1 MYERIKTRIYSDA
14 AQASKVIADQIIKLI
29 NTNDELDNSTVLGL
43 ATGSSPIPVYELLI
57 QNFKKGRVS
66 FRNVVS
72 FNLDEYYPMEPTNQQ
87 SYVRFMHEQLFN
99 HIDIKKENIYI
110 PDGTIE
116 KEAVKK
122 YCLNYED
129 KIKNYGG
136 IDLQL
141 LGIGR
146 TGHIGFNEPGSFKN
160 SRTRLVTLDQL
171 TRKDAA
177 ADFNGEEN
185 VPRHAITMGLGTI
198 LDSEKAILMAW
209 GEHKSSIVSI
219 AIEGKVTDKVPATF
233 LQKHENTEAIIDEAA
248 SVHLK
253 RVKTPWLVN
262 LCHWDNSLIKK
273 AVIWLSQK
281 CNRPVLK
288 LTKEDYNKNGLGD
301 LITEKGPTYD
311 INIQVFNQVQHTIT
325 GWPGGKP
332 KVDDAD
338 RPERS
343 EPFPKR
349 VLVLSPHPDDDV
361 LGMGGTLMRLV
372 EHGHRV
378 NVAYQTSG
386 SNGVS
391 KEEALRFADF
401 ILDYNDEGWPGKNSL
416 TFERETLTDQYLF
429 TNNSEELEKIKK
441 LIRKGEAKAA
451 GRYMGL
457 LLENIHFMEMPFYNS
472 GSKRKKPLTSSDIAL
487 IISMFKEI
495 KPHQIYAAGDLLD
508 PHGTHRICWKAIKKA
523 LTAVKYE
530 DWFENCYVWL
540 YRGVWQEW
548 EIADIDMAVPLSP
561 GELKRKRNAI
571 YKHTSQKDGPLYPG
585 NDSREFWERVNQRN
599 RKTAIKYDK
608 LGLAEYEA
616 IEGFKKWN
624 INHNN

>member
-1 MYERIKTRIYSDA
+1 MYERINTSIYSDA

-29 NTNDELDNSTVLGL
+29 NTNDELDKSTVLGL

-87 SYVRFMHEQLFN
+87 SYVRFMHEHLFN

-110 PDGTIE
+110 PDGTID
-116 KEAVKK
+116 KEEVKK

-129 KIKNYGG
+129 KIKEYGG

-146 TGHIGFNEPGSFKN
+146 TGHIGFNEPGSFEN

-185 VPRHAITMGLGTI
+185 VPRHAITMGLETI
-198 LDSEKAILMAW
+198 LDSEKVILMAW

-219 AIEGKVTDKVPATF
+219 AIEGKVTDKIPATF
-233 LQKHENTEAIIDEAA
+233 LQKHQNTEAIIDEAA

-253 RVKTPWLVN
+253 RVKTPWLVK
-262 LCHWDNSLIKK
+262 LCQWDNSLTKK
-273 AVIWLSQK
+273 AVIWLSKK

-288 LTKEDYNKNGLGD
+288 LTKEDYNQNGLGD

-391 KEEALRFADF
+391 KEEAHRFVDF
-401 ILDYNDEGWPGKNSL
+401 ILDYNEEGWPGKNSSI
-416 TFERETLTDQYLF
+416 FERETLTDKSLF
-429 TNNSEELEKIKK
+429 TNNSEEIEKIKK

-457 LLENIHFMEMPFYNS
+457 LMENIHFMEMPFYNS
-472 GSKRKKPLTSSDIAL
+472 GSKRKKPLTSSDIDI

-508 PHGTHRICWKAIKKA
+508 PHGTHRICWEAIKKA
-523 LTAVKYE
+523 LTAVQHE

-585 NDSREFWERVNQRN
+585 NDNREFWERVNQRN